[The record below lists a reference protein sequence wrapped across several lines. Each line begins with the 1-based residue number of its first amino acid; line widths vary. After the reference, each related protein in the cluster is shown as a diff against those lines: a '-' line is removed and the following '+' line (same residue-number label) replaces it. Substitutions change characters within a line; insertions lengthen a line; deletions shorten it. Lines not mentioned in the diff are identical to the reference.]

1 MTKESTD
8 KVKLAVIQ
16 KDLEYIKCSVEEI
29 KGKLDKEYVTQD
41 EFTPVKNIVYG
52 IVGLILTSVVGA
64 LITLILKQ

>member
-1 MTKESTD
+1 MNKETTD